1 LARAGSFEELGSYLE
16 SRMAQDLLRPMPDA
30 EVAARVVTESLSWF
44 AWHRLEGRDSSL
56 YDNDTVRRTVI
67 EFICAALVPESP

>member
-1 LARAGSFEELGSYLE
+1 
-16 SRMAQDLLRPMPDA
+16 MPDA
-30 EVAARVVTESLSWF
+30 EVAGRVVTESLSWF

-56 YDNDTVRRTVI
+56 YDDDTVRRTVV